1 MEKLEQAILEC
12 NNSDYSLYYQ
22 SLKEKAK
29 YIFSIA
35 KEILDKEAEEEKR
48 IELENH
54 IEDLVNS
61 IS

>member
-12 NNSDYSLYYQ
+12 SNSDYSLYYQ
-22 SLKEKAK
+22 SIEEKAK
-29 YIFSIA
+29 YILSIA
-35 KEILDKEAEEEKR
+35 KEILCKEAEEEKR

-54 IEDLVNS
+54 IEDLINS